1 MASSALGIIDD
12 VSSKA
17 LEGYAIDQGDP
28 VSITSTPS
36 GVVSTVGSPV
46 AGSAGT
52 LIIIVLIFA
61 VLLAFRK
68 DL

>member
-1 MASSALGIIDD
+1 MASSALGVLDQ
-12 VSSKA
+12 VSANA

-28 VSITSTPS
+28 VSITSTPE

-52 LIIIVLIFA
+52 LIIIILIIAGLF
-61 VLLAFRK
+61 AFRK